1 MGDSQTLAETAKGAE
16 SNAESNNGALDD
28 KNKPT
33 YIASNDI
40 SSNNA
45 SSNVASSDIS
55 APNGTESSD
64 AQTTTNTQPTQIT
77 QAEPS
82 NTNNENLS
90 SASSN
95 ASSNMGALDSATSE
109 SNPESSSATNIAQNG
124 AQDSSRDSSQD
135 FAKTSAPND
144 STAQDTK
151 DTATTDDTKKE
162 AIYYVIATSVNVRA
176 EPSTTARIVRK
187 LTLGQSAVVTHIQ
200 GDWAKLDAGGW
211 ISLALLS
218 AIEPKQK
225 LYTVIPNTLN
235 IREEPLPNARV
246 IGALYKDQRV
256 QVEQVQDDWA
266 KLDSG
271 GWVSRRLLKEL
282 K

>member
-1 MGDSQTLAETAKGAE
+1 MKLFIKAYTLPILILLIGLAIYYFVFAESVKRRDMGHGQTLAEAPKEAGGAESSGESGAESTPDKNAPTRLAGNDITSALPDASAQTPQTIDASASPAPNSAE
-16 SNAESNNGALDD
+16 SNA
-28 KNKPT
+28 
-33 YIASNDI
+33 
-40 SSNNA
+40 
-45 SSNVASSDIS
+45 
-55 APNGTESSD
+55 
-64 AQTTTNTQPTQIT
+64 AQTPPN
-77 QAEPS
+77 
-82 NTNNENLS
+82 
-90 SASSN
+90 
-95 ASSNMGALDSATSE
+95 
-109 SNPESSSATNIAQNG
+109 
-124 AQDSSRDSSQD
+124 AQDSSQDSD
-135 FAKTSAPND
+135 KTSATQSATQNTTPSTPN
-144 STAQDTK
+144 
-151 DTATTDDTKKE
+151 TTGDTKKE
-162 AIYYVIATSVNVRA
+162 AIYYVTATSVNVRA

-200 GDWAKLDAGGW
+200 DDWAKLDSGGW
-211 ISLALLS
+211 VSLALLS